1 MKTPVVNKV
10 IILGIDGL
18 DPNILEALM
27 DSGDLPA
34 FSCIREAGTFRRLT
48 TSNPS
53 QSPVAWSTIATGS
66 NPGYHGIFDFIT
78 TQPEKY
84 LPVHSIVKVNLTNI
98 LARRSSMFLPVR
110 KGTPIWAITSQMHIP
125 TTVIRW
131 PVTFPPEEIYGNM
144 LSGLGV
150 LDQKGSIGRY
160 SYYTTGTVPEPQ
172 EMKGDIIPISA
183 SNGVF
188 RTRII
193 GPNNSAIPVD
203 ISTDKELSAVTIIID
218 KENYTVRE
226 GEWSDWI
233 RLRFS
238 IGSLRHVFGI
248 CRMYLDSIKPELR
261 LYLSPVQVDP
271 LNPAFPISSPDDY
284 ATELAHNIN
293 SYSTLGTPEDT
304 NALSDG
310 CFDDEAFLDLC
321 DKTMAEREKMLWYE
335 LERFKEGLLAFVF
348 DTTDRIQHIYWT
360 TRDPE
365 HPTYDK
371 TYAKKYQNVIE
382 DYYQRMDRILQRIL
396 AFIDER
402 TVICIISDH
411 GFGSFRRAVHL
422 NSWLVQSGLM
432 VLKEPGP
439 EGGEPLFKNVVWE
452 KTMAYAIGFSSIYL
466 NLRGREGKGII
477 NPGDEAE
484 KMKGKISDILT
495 SLKDPKTGR
504 PVIRNVYT
512 REELYSGP
520 YIDKAPDLIVG
531 FEPHYRASWQ
541 TAIGGAPPITVED
554 NLRKWTGDHMCDA
567 SYVPGIFLINR
578 KIHLLHPK
586 VMDIAPTILACF
598 QIPKPEYMEGHSLL
612 D

>member
-1 MKTPVVNKV
+1 VKTSRVDRV
-10 IILGIDGL
+10 IVFGIDGL
-18 DPNILEALM
+18 DPNILEKMMDAGALP
-27 DSGDLPA
+27 G
-34 FSCIREAGTFRRLT
+34 FSKIREAGTFRRLA
-48 TSNPS
+48 TSNPP

-78 TQPEKY
+78 RKPEEY
-84 LPVHSIVKVNLTNI
+84 LPVHSIVKVNPTNL
-98 LARRSSMFLPVR
+98 LARRSSMFLPAR
-110 KGTPIWAITSQMHIP
+110 KGTPFWAITSQMHIS

-150 LDQKGSIGRY
+150 LDLKASIGRY
-160 SYYTTGTVPEPQ
+160 SFYTTGTVPEHQ
-172 EMKGDIIPISA
+172 DMKGDIISIS
-183 SNGVF
+183 SSSDMIK
-188 RTRII
+188 TKII
-193 GPNNSAIPVD
+193 GPNNASIPME
-203 ISTDKELSAVTIIID
+203 ISIDKGHSAVTITID
-218 KENYTVRE
+218 SKNYTIKE

-238 IGSLRHVFGI
+238 IGSLRHVLGI
-248 CRMYLDSIKPELR
+248 CRMYLDSVKPELR
-261 LYLSPVQVDP
+261 LYLSPIQVDS
-271 LNPAFPISSPDDY
+271 LNPAFPISSPDEY
-284 ATELAHNIN
+284 ATELARNIN

-321 DKTMAEREKMLWYE
+321 DRTMAEREKMLWYE

-371 TYAKKYQNVIE
+371 TYAKKYQTVIE

-396 AFIDER
+396 ASIDER
-402 TVICIISDH
+402 TVICVISDH
-411 GFGSFRRAVHL
+411 GFESFRRAVHL

-432 VLKEPGP
+432 VLKEPSP

-452 KTMAYAIGFSSIYL
+452 KTMAYAMGFSSIYL

-477 NPGDEAE
+477 NSGDEAE

-520 YIDKAPDLIVG
+520 YISNAPDLIVG

-541 TAIGGAPPITVED
+541 TAIGGAPPKTVED

-567 SYVPGIFLINR
+567 SYVPGVFLINR
-578 KIHLLHPK
+578 KTHLLHPK
-586 VMDIAPTILACF
+586 VVDIAPTILTCF
-598 QIPKPEYMEGHSLL
+598 QIPKPECMEGISLL